1 MKRKIMDLIDRKLSK
16 KELCMIE
23 LYIENLN
30 KNHGLSDKTM
40 KDVKQKIDEVYKDAP
55 E

>member
-1 MKRKIMDLIDRKLSK
+1 MDLIDRKLSK

-40 KDVKQKIDEVYKDAP
+40 EDVKQKIDEVYKNAP

>member
-1 MKRKIMDLIDRKLSK
+1 MIDRKLSK

-40 KDVKQKIDEVYKDAP
+40 KANVLCMPRCV
-55 E
+55 